1 MKKFIGITLAAI
13 LTLGAA
19 GCAGSGSNDDAMNV
33 EMMVCNDSKN
43 NDQANYN
50 IVKLF
55 KEKFNINLT
64 LIQNSIN
71 GHLEKMKLLAA
82 SNELPDIISPLP
94 EAEAKNYGSKGA
106 LIAVDE
112 YIDKMPNLKGY
123 LDTDKIVYTS
133 MLANDGHL
141 YSMPKI
147 NLIPEYK
154 WISMIRTDLVKE
166 VGKEIPTTMDELID
180 VLTAIK
186 EKHPEIDGVVSR
198 DKMNFLQSYGI
209 MYNTSI
215 GMYYNAEL
223 DKWEYGP
230 LNSGYREL
238 VGDFNTM
245 HQRGI
250 LDKEFFTA
258 SLEKWEEKMVNGSGV
273 FTVDWGSRANTA
285 NENHKKTNPDDT
297 AFKFE
302 LIMPLTSENST
313 KQRLNISQK
322 IGTYSAFGVSSKVK
336 NPEKLLEAI
345 DYLYTDEGAEYL
357 QWGEKDV
364 DFTEENGLKKF
375 LPHVKMGYNPE
386 GTEVLSE
393 TKGVNSAHF
402 MRLTKND
409 GISTLPDDLQE
420 FMTNIENSDVETFE
434 TNYKIQ
440 LTFNEEEEDRI
451 RVITT
456 NLDTFVSENT
466 INLIIGTKSMSEYD
480 AFVEQ
485 MKAEGAAELETI
497 YAAAYE
503 RYLELAKGI
512 E

>member
-1 MKKFIGITLAAI
+1 MKKIVGITLAAI
-13 LTLGAA
+13 LALGAA
-19 GCAGSGSNDDAMNV
+19 GCAGSGDKDAAMNV

-43 NDQANYN
+43 NDQANYMM
-50 IVKLF
+50 VKLF

-64 LIQNSIN
+64 LTQNSIN
-71 GHLEKMKLLAA
+71 GHLEKLKLLAA

-106 LIAVDE
+106 LVAVDE
-112 YIDKMPNLKGY
+112 YIDQMPNLKKYIDG
-123 LDTDKIVYTS
+123 DKVVYTS

-141 YSMPKI
+141 YSIPKI

-166 VGKEIPTTMDELID
+166 VGKEIPTTMAELID

-215 GMYYNAEL
+215 GMYYNEEL

-230 LNSGYREL
+230 LNNGYREL
-238 VGDFNTM
+238 VRDFNTM
-245 HQRGI
+245 NERGI

-258 SLEKWEEKMVNGSGV
+258 SLEKWEEKMVNGSGI
-273 FTVDWGSRANTA
+273 FTVDWGSRASMA
-285 NENHKKTNPDDT
+285 NQNHATVNPEDT
-297 AFKFE
+297 TFKWE
-302 LIMPLTSENST
+302 LIMPLTSENNT
-313 KQRLNISQK
+313 ERRLNCSQK
-322 IGTYSAFGVSSKVK
+322 IGTWSAFGVSSKVE
-336 NPEKLLEAI
+336 NAEKLLSAI
-345 DYLYTDEGAEYL
+345 DYLYTDEGAAYL

-364 DFTEENGLKKF
+364 DYTEENGKKKF
-375 LPHVKMGYNPE
+375 LPHIKATYNPE
-386 GTEVLSE
+386 GTEVVAE
-393 TKGVNSAHF
+393 TQGINSPHF
-402 MRLTKND
+402 MRLTQDD
-409 GISTLPDDLQE
+409 GVSTLPEDLVT
-420 FMTNIENSDVETFE
+420 FMQDIENSDVETFE

-466 INLIIGTKSMSEYD
+466 INLIIGEKPISEYD

-485 MKAEGAAELETI
+485 MKKEGAAELESI